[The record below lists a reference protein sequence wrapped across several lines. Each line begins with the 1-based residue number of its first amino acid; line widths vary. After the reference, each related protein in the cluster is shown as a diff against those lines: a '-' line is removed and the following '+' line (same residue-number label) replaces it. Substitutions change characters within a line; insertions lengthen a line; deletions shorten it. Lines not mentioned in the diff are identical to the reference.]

1 MGQGA
6 REAQR
11 KGPSAAEA
19 TYASFM
25 SSKLTRDL
33 HLKIWSL
40 YLFFIGGSVPVPRSA
55 SELSYAYGSLCVEP
69 AAPEFSL
76 QASCNL

>member
-19 TYASFM
+19 TYALFM

-33 HLKIWSL
+33 HHKIWSL
-40 YLFFIGGSVPVPRSA
+40 FFDALRTHFSSASVPVPRSA
-55 SELSYAYGSLCVEP
+55 SELSYAYGSQVLRRACGARV
-69 AAPEFSL
+69 
-76 QASCNL
+76 

>member
-19 TYASFM
+19 TYALFM

-33 HLKIWSL
+33 HLKEKIWSL
-40 YLFFIGGSVPVPRSA
+40 FFDALPIFHRRLGTRIPRST
-55 SELSYAYGSLCVEP
+55 SELSYAYGSLRRACGARV
-69 AAPEFSL
+69 
-76 QASCNL
+76 